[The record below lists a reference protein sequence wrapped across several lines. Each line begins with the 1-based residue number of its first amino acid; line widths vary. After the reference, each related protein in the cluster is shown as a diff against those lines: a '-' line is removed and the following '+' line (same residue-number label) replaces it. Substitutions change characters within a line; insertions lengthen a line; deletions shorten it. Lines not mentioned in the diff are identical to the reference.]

1 MSQDFNDS
9 RVNPAFS
16 EISLTPSPDD
26 HPPTRNEKEN
36 LKKVSVRLNVNYL
49 KSLMG
54 ILTLIEMVFTLCITL
69 FSEVNWKHTVVLVS
83 WFISL
88 LYC

>member
-54 ILTLIEMVFTLCITL
+54 ILTLIEMVRTCVLLCFQKLIGSIL
-69 FSEVNWKHTVVLVS
+69 
-83 WFISL
+83 
-88 LYC
+88 